1 MFKLV
6 LLNKP
11 TVLIL
16 KVLSLHHNVE
26 RLIKSAVKQ
35 NRRAQH
41 SLFEMYA
48 PKMLSVCRY
57 YIKDMHCAEEVMLDG
72 FLKVFTSLNQFQ
84 FNGSFE
90 GWIRKIM
97 VRQAIDYL
105 RSQKNIN
112 FLEESNYT
120 VKEEAIANSDFDCDY
135 LQNLIDH
142 LPEGYKM
149 VFVLNAIEGYKHNEI
164 AEMLNI
170 SEGTS
175 KSQLSRARRMLQEQL
190 KQTNNNNYGTK

>member
-1 MFKLV
+1 M
-6 LLNKP
+6 
-11 TVLIL
+11 
-16 KVLSLHHNVE
+16 KVVALHQNLE

-35 NRRAQH
+35 NRTAQH
-41 SLFEMYA
+41 SLFEMYS

-57 YIKDMHCAEEVMLDG
+57 YIKDAHNAEEVMLDG
-72 FLKVFTSLNQFQ
+72 FFKVFTNLHKFQ

-90 GWIRKIM
+90 GWIRRTM
-97 VRQAIDYL
+97 VRQAIDFL
-105 RSQKNIN
+105 RSRKEVV
-112 FLEESNYT
+112 FADEGNYT
-120 VKEEAIANSDFDCDY
+120 VKDEACEFELFQDDY
-135 LQNLIDH
+135 LQNLIDN

-149 VFVLNAIEGYKHNEI
+149 VFVLYAIEGYKHNEI

-175 KSQLSRARRMLQEQL
+175 KSQLSRARRLLREQL

>member
-1 MFKLV
+1 MS
-6 LLNKP
+6 
-11 TVLIL
+11 TL
-16 KVLSLHHNVE
+16 KVVALHQNLE
-26 RLIKSAVKQ
+26 PLIRSAVKQ
-35 NRRAQH
+35 NRKAQH

-57 YIKDMHCAEEVMLDG
+57 YIKDIFSAEEVMLDG
-72 FLKVFTSLNQFQ
+72 FFKVFTNLHKFQ

-90 GWIRKIM
+90 GWIRKTM
-97 VRQAIDYL
+97 VRQAIDFL
-105 RSQKNIN
+105 RSQKDIVFFEDIN
-112 FLEESNYT
+112 YVPEEQDND
-120 VKEEAIANSDFDCDY
+120 KIPFQDDY
-135 LQNLIDH
+135 LQNLIDQ

-149 VFVLNAIEGYKHNEI
+149 VFVLYAVEGYKHDEI

-190 KQTNNNNYGTK
+190 KRINNNNYGTK

>member
-1 MFKLV
+1 M
-6 LLNKP
+6 
-11 TVLIL
+11 
-16 KVLSLHHNVE
+16 KVVALHQNLE
-26 RLIKSAVKQ
+26 RLIKSAIKQ
-35 NRRAQH
+35 NRKAQH
-41 SLFEMYA
+41 SLFEMYS

-57 YIKDMHCAEEVMLDG
+57 YIRDVHNAEEVMLDG
-72 FLKVFTSLNQFQ
+72 FFKVFINLHKFQ

-90 GWIRKIM
+90 GWIRKTM
-97 VRQAIDYL
+97 VRQAIDFL
-105 RSQKNIN
+105 RGQKEVV
-112 FLEESNYT
+112 FTEEGNYT
-120 VKEEAIANSDFDCDY
+120 VKEEAFEFELFQDDY

-149 VFVLNAIEGYKHNEI
+149 VFVLYAIEGYKHNEI

-190 KQTNNNNYGTK
+190 KQANNNNYGTK